1 MDYTSESCITLP
13 QLKKLVVDGAYG
25 KLVSIKDSK
34 LYKNQHNKWRLSFTV
49 QDVDGFETKKINI
62 LATIEKGVTNVN
74 KKSFEF
80 SKESDKQPTEQ
91 ELNAKC
97 SKSCCKMY
105 NN

>member
-25 KLVSIKDSK
+25 KLVSIKDPK
-34 LYKNQHNKWRLSFTV
+34 LYKNQQKKWRLSFTV
-49 QDVDGFETKKINI
+49 QDVDGLESKKINI
-62 LATIEKGVTNVN
+62 LATIEKGRTYVN

-91 ELNAKC
+91 ELND
-97 SKSCCKMY
+97 KMFEELL
-105 NN
+105 